1 MLNLP
6 AGLRVKSGTGIG
18 TDFYHT
24 RIGLLGL
31 MFSVYCFI
39 LYVLP
44 SEYEKR
50 WKNPSR
56 MKTLERLMLNPS
68 NLLNE

>member
-24 RIGLLGL
+24 RIGLLGF
-31 MFSVYCFI
+31 MFIVSYFMF
-39 LYVLP
+39 Y
-44 SEYEKR
+44 
-50 WKNPSR
+50 
-56 MKTLERLMLNPS
+56 
-68 NLLNE
+68 LLNMKRDERTLAE